1 MADGGDFN
9 GSAFDCGGDALE
21 TRAEPWGA
29 LMLPLRAGRR
39 DWDDADDKSPN
50 EGVRVSLRAPAEPFR
65 TSFAF
70 PGVGFGLA
78 ALIGTGDT
86 LGVEAAEYC
95 AISAVAGGLTK
106 RASMFS
112 VSILVF
118 RRPVSGDSEPLD
130 S

>member
-1 MADGGDFN
+1 M
-9 GSAFDCGGDALE
+9 
-21 TRAEPWGA
+21 
-29 LMLPLRAGRR
+29 
-39 DWDDADDKSPN
+39 
-50 EGVRVSLRAPAEPFR
+50 SLRAPAEPFR

-112 VSILVF
+112 VSILLRE
-118 RRPVSGDSEPLD
+118 RRALMAPHSTLTRQIYNGEARNDEPCCFSHVASHSILTLQIY
-130 S
+130 SVGSPK